1 MCGRFALAT
10 DKKILAMLYGL
21 DLRAD
26 FELRPRYNIAPSQKV
41 LTLRLSPENGEK
53 ELTELKWG
61 FVPFWADDPAIGNRM
76 INARAETAAE
86 KPSFRNA
93 LKKRRLLVPAS
104 GFYEWKSEDGNKQ
117 PFFIYRRDEKPFS
130 FAGLWERWDKGS
142 DPLESF
148 TILTTEPNSLL
159 SDLHNRMPV
168 IIRAEDYSAWLNP
181 DAEPNFLQQMMVPF
195 PSEELTFHPVSKKVN
210 KPSNDHPEIIQDI
223 SEGKIMD

>member
-10 DKKILAMLYGL
+10 DKKILAMLYDL

-53 ELTELKWG
+53 ELNELKWG

-195 PSEELTFHPVSKKVN
+195 PSEELTFHPVSRMVN